1 MASLSASAVL
11 DRLRMLRVVP
21 VLVVADPV
29 DVVPLGRAL
38 MDGGLPCAEIT
49 FRTPGAAEALRRMA
63 ETYPAMLVGAG
74 TVLTPQ
80 VARQA
85 AAAGA
90 QFVVTPG
97 LNPAVVDACRTASL
111 PILPGVCTPTEIEMG
126 LGLGLDVFKFFP
138 AEPLGGLSYLEAIA
152 APYAGV
158 QFVPTGGIRPQHL
171 ASYLAREWVVACGGS
186 WMAPAAWVAARQFD
200 RVRAETAR
208 TVSVAAGA
216 PEGGQ

>member
-1 MASLSASAVL
+1 MTSLSAPAVL
-11 DRLRMLRVVP
+11 ERLRVLRVVP
-21 VLVVADPV
+21 VLVIPDPADAL
-29 DVVPLGRAL
+29 PLGRAL
-38 MDGGLPCAEIT
+38 MEGGLPCAEIT
-49 FRTPGAAEALRRMA
+49 FRTPGAAEALHRMA
-63 ETYPAMLVGAG
+63 EAYPSMLVGAG

-85 AAAGA
+85 AVAGA
-90 QFVVTPG
+90 RFAVTPG
-97 LNPAVVDACRTASL
+97 LNPAVVEACRTASL

-138 AEPLGGLSYLEAIA
+138 AEPMGGLAFLEAIA

-158 QFVPTGGIRPQHL
+158 QFLPTGGLRSHHL
-171 ASYLAREWVVACGGS
+171 AAYLAKEWVIACGGS

-200 RVRAETAR
+200 RIRAETAR
-208 TVSVAAGA
+208 TVSVAGGA